1 MRGTA
6 VQTLLEEGVAQGVF
20 PSAQATVFYRGQ
32 CAFQGTAGGVDVQ
45 TPFDL
50 ASLTKVICTT
60 SVFMSLWNEGKL
72 APETKLDALL
82 PDANAA
88 RSGVTLADLLYHR
101 AGLPAFVP
109 YFAMAMQT
117 FPQLL
122 APRCPAKVRE
132 KARRSVVNAAKTTE
146 AIEPRGARALYSD
159 VGFLLLGEALATSG
173 DAALDDLFE
182 RRVRANL
189 KLPIHFRRLSMAT
202 PSKRA
207 PAPTGKTR
215 PREPAPG
222 QEGLWSLDPQR
233 ASPGEVDD
241 DNAWTMDG
249 VAGHA
254 GLFGTASDVATFG
267 QILLEEVH
275 GAQHL
280 ARQELW
286 QRAIAPDRSTPGS
299 SRALG
304 FDTVERDSPPDSS
317 AGKFIGRLGP
327 GALGHLGFTG
337 VSLWIDLARMLVVAL
352 CTNRTLLGR
361 GNLRIRSFR
370 PAFHDRVV
378 EELVG

>member
-1 MRGTA
+1 MRGAA

-20 PSAQATVFYRGQ
+20 PSAQATVFFRGQ
-32 CAFQGTAGGVDVQ
+32 CAFQGTAGGVDLQ

-72 APETKLDALL
+72 APETTLDALL
-82 PDANAA
+82 PDAQAA
-88 RSGVTLADLLYHR
+88 RYGVTLEDLLYHR

-109 YFAMAMQT
+109 YFAVAMQT

-122 APRCPAKVRE
+122 APRCPAKIRE
-132 KARRSVVNAAKTTE
+132 KARRSVVSAAKSTGASET
-146 AIEPRGARALYSD
+146 RGVRALYSD
-159 VGFLLLGEALATSG
+159 VGFLLLGEALAAGG
-173 DAALDDLFE
+173 DAPLDDLFE
-182 RRVRANL
+182 HRVRTKL
-189 KLPIHFRRLSMAT
+189 KLPINFRRLSTAAAN
-202 PSKRA
+202 KRA
-207 PAPTGKTR
+207 SAPTGRTR

-222 QEGLWSLDPQR
+222 QEGLWSVDPQP

-241 DNAWTMDG
+241 DNAWAMDG

-267 QILLEEVH
+267 QILLEDVH

-280 ARQELW
+280 ARRELW

-317 AGKFIGRLGP
+317 AGKQIGRLGP